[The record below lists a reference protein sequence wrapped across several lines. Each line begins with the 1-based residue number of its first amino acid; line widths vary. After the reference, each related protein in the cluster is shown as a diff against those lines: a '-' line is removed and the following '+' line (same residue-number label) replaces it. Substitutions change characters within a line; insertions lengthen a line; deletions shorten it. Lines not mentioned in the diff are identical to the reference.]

1 LKFGKFDVDIV
12 SDGNFWLDGGAMF
25 GVVPRILWEK
35 KTTPDDKN
43 RIRLGLNCLL
53 VRTGSHKVLI
63 DTGCGEKYTEKELRI
78 YRIERD
84 LTLPGQLAR
93 LGLATDDI
101 DIVINTHFHFDH
113 CGGNTCY
120 NGNLVVPTFP
130 KAVYLVRQDEHHDA
144 THPNER
150 SAASYFEHN
159 WAVLQE
165 RGMLRLIER
174 DEEIVPGITVLHTPG
189 HTRGHQSVLIE
200 SEGRSLLFM
209 ADLCPTSAHI
219 PLPWIMAYDLYPM
232 TSLEVRR
239 DIYKRAMAGN
249 WLLFFEH
256 DPDLPAGYLQET
268 DGKYCLAPFTWQ
280 A

>member
-1 LKFGKFDVDIV
+1 MKLGNFDLQLL
-12 SDGNFWLDGGAMF
+12 SDGHIWLDGGAMF

-35 KTTPDDKN
+35 KTTPDEKN

-53 VRTGSHKVLI
+53 VRTGTQNVLI
-63 DTGCGEKYTEKELRI
+63 DTGCGEKYTEKEIRI

-84 LTLPGQLAR
+84 VTVPGQLGR
-93 LGLATDDI
+93 LGLSPSDI
-101 DIVINTHFHFDH
+101 DIVINTHLHFDH

-120 NGNLVVPTFP
+120 DRSLVVPTFP
-130 KAVYLVRQDEHHDA
+130 KAEYIVRAQEYEDA
-144 THPNER
+144 SAPNER

-159 WAVLQE
+159 WSVLRE
-165 RGMLRLIER
+165 RRMLRLVEK
-174 DEEIVPGITVLHTPG
+174 DEEIVPGIHLLHTPG

-200 SEGRSLLFM
+200 SEGRSLLFL

-232 TSLEVRR
+232 TTLQVRKG
-239 DIYKRAMAGN
+239 IYRRALAGN

-256 DPDLPAGYLQET
+256 DPEQPSGILQET
-268 DGKYCLAPFTWQ
+268 DGKYLLAPFVWQ

>member
-53 VRTGSHKVLI
+53 VGTGSHKVLI

-150 SAASYFEHN
+150 SAASYFEPN

>member
-1 LKFGKFDVDIV
+1 LKFGRFDLHLV

-35 KTTPDDKN
+35 KTSPDEKN

-53 VRTGSHKVLI
+53 IRTGSHNVLI
-63 DTGCGEKYTEKELRI
+63 DTGCGEKYAEKEVRI

-84 LTLPGQLAR
+84 VTLPGQLAR
-93 LGLATDDI
+93 LGLAPSDI
-101 DIVINTHFHFDH
+101 DIVINTHYHFDH

-120 NGNLVVPTFP
+120 NGNLIVPTFP
-130 KAVYLVRQDEHHDA
+130 RAVYVVRQDEHRDA

-150 SAASYFEHN
+150 SAASYFEYN
-159 WAVLQE
+159 WDVLQE
-165 RGMLRLIER
+165 RRMLRLIER
-174 DEEIVPGITVLHTPG
+174 DEEILPGIGLLHTPG

-256 DPDLPAGYLQET
+256 DPERPAGYLQET
-268 DGKYCLAPFTWQ
+268 DGKYCLAPFEWQ